1 MVTNTRN
8 RGFLLP
14 HIFGKIGWF
23 ILVPAIIVGL
33 FIMFT
38 GGAEVNLGR
47 FFSATGNHND
57 IESQI
62 LNNVTIIAL
71 LVGLIF
77 TSCSREKYEDE
88 MISAIRLDSLL
99 LALYISVVLLI
110 IAVLCLYGN
119 NFYEFLIY
127 QMFILPLIFLVTFK
141 VKLWQLNRGNDEE

>member
-1 MVTNTRN
+1 MKN
-8 RGFLLP
+8 RSFLLP

-23 ILVPAIIVGL
+23 ILVPFTVLGL

-47 FFSATGNHND
+47 FFSATGNYRE

-62 LNNVTIIAL
+62 LNNVTIIGL

-99 LALYISVVLLI
+99 LALYISVLVLI
-110 IAVLCLYGN
+110 VAVLCLYGN

-141 VKLWQLNRGNDEE
+141 IKMWRLNRDNDEE

>member
-1 MVTNTRN
+1 
-8 RGFLLP
+8 
-14 HIFGKIGWF
+14 
-23 ILVPAIIVGL
+23 
-33 FIMFT
+33 MFT

>member
-1 MVTNTRN
+1 MKN

-23 ILVPAIIVGL
+23 ILVPFTIFGL

-47 FFSATGNHND
+47 FFSATGNHRE

-62 LNNVTIIAL
+62 LNNITIIGL
-71 LVGLIF
+71 LIGLIF

-88 MISAIRLDSLL
+88 MISALRLDSLL
-99 LALYISVVLLI
+99 LALYISVVVLI
-110 IAVLCLYGN
+110 VAVLCLYGN

-141 VKLWQLNRGNDEE
+141 IKMWRLNRDNDEE